1 MKYLKQTA
9 IILGISFL
17 GEGLHTLL
25 PMPVPAS
32 IYGMLLLFLALWTRV
47 LRLDDVKETGHFLV
61 EIMAVLF
68 VCPAVGLIGC
78 WDVLREQLVPI
89 LAVIVVSLLLT
100 FAVSGLVT
108 QWIMRKGEKKDA

>member
-32 IYGMLLLFLALWTRV
+32 IYGMLLLFLALWTRA
-47 LRLDDVKETGHFLV
+47 LRLEDVKETGHFLV

-108 QWIMRKGEKKDA
+108 QWIMRKGETKDA

>member
-9 IILGISFL
+9 IILGIAFL
-17 GEGLHTLL
+17 GEGLHALL
-25 PMPVPAS
+25 PVPVPAS
-32 IYGMLLLFLALWTRV
+32 IYGMVLLFLALWTRV
-47 LRLDDVKETGHFLV
+47 LRLEDVKETGHFLV

-78 WDVLREQLVPI
+78 WDVLQEKLLPI
-89 LAVIVVSLLLT
+89 LAVIVVSLLVT

-108 QWIMRKGEKKDA
+108 QWMMRKGEKKDA